1 MIRVIPKA
9 LPSSA
14 KSFGNLILRYMN
26 NRGFIKMNRDIWQ
39 ESWSKNSCTVHLF
52 FWLATNANIE
62 DNDCDGLKIQR
73 GQLLTSIRGLS
84 KATGISEQSVR
95 TALKQLCLTHH
106 ITQGVTQWVTQ
117 GLTHPLTHSGTLVT
131 ICNYDRYSGYFKEPN
146 TPSNTPSN
154 TGSNTH
160 PNTAANKDIRN
171 IEENKENKEVV
182 IEDKSSLSVA
192 TDEQPT
198 TTKKKSSGDDKV
210 PKVIIVGD
218 KQIVTAELL
227 AYWNSAMEGRV
238 ISKINRITEKRAK
251 FIKIRLS
258 NFTPEEIYKAID
270 KAAISDFLNGRIGN
284 RGWIANFDWMF
295 GNESNFIKVLEGRY
309 DNVAT
314 PTQTS
319 LFPTTT
325 NNNNGLTQYNNGTV
339 QQQFGG
345 GQSYITNESEQRIL
359 EIGQR
364 GVNRAVQAAIRDI
377 EERGGNEQIDV
388 STDFEPV

>member
-1 MIRVIPKA
+1 
-9 LPSSA
+9 
-14 KSFGNLILRYMN
+14 MN

-39 ESWSKNSCTVHLF
+39 ESWAKNSCTVHLF

-160 PNTAANKDIRN
+160 PNTAANNDIRN

-182 IEDKSSLSVA
+182 VESVVA
-192 TDEQPT
+192 QPQQTPT
-198 TTKKKSSGDDKV
+198 TPKERKKRSSSAFVKPTFEECMAYAQEKGFQWN
-210 PKVIIVGD
+210 IERFFNYYESNGWRVGQNPM
-218 KQIVTAELL
+218 KN
-227 AYWNSAMEGRV
+227 W
-238 ISKINRITEKRAK
+238 
-251 FIKIRLS
+251 
-258 NFTPEEIYKAID
+258 
-270 KAAISDFLNGRIGN
+270 KAAMRTWNTKEPQYSQPN
-284 RGWIANFDWMF
+284 
-295 GNESNFIKVLEGRY
+295 
-309 DNVAT
+309 
-314 PTQTS
+314 
-319 LFPTTT
+319 LFPTTA
-325 NNNNGLTQYNNGTV
+325 NNNNNLINNNVIQNNYDTGTSGNAEYDIELAKMRKAGV
-339 QQQFGG
+339 INENTERGYKQAYRMRN
-345 GQSYITNESEQRIL
+345 QSETIMQREREQRL
-359 EIGQR
+359 ANGETQIGDCPELSEL
-364 GVNRAVQAAIRDI
+364 DI
-377 EERGGNEQIDV
+377 WMD
-388 STDFEPV
+388 

>member
-1 MIRVIPKA
+1 M
-9 LPSSA
+9 
-14 KSFGNLILRYMN
+14 LRYMN

-39 ESWSKNSCTVHLF
+39 ESWAKNSCTVHLF

-131 ICNYDRYSGYFKEPN
+131 ICKYDRYSGYFKEPN
-146 TPSNTPSN
+146 TPSNTSSN

-160 PNTAANKDIRN
+160 PNTAANNDIRN

-198 TTKKKSSGDDKV
+198 TTKKKSSGGDKV

-238 ISKINRITEKRAK
+238 IKQINRITEKRAK
-251 FIKIRLS
+251 LIKIRLS

-270 KAAISDFLNGRIGN
+270 KAAISNFLNGKIGN
-284 RGWIANFDWMF
+284 RGWTADFDWMF

-309 DNVAT
+309 DNVAA

-345 GQSYITNESEQRIL
+345 TQSYYTKESEQRVL
-359 EIGQR
+359 GMGQR
-364 GVNRAVQAAIRDI
+364 GFDRAFQAAMRDV
-377 EERGGNEQIDV
+377 EKKHRNGQIDNYE
-388 STDFEPV
+388 DFEQV

>member
-1 MIRVIPKA
+1 
-9 LPSSA
+9 
-14 KSFGNLILRYMN
+14 
-26 NRGFIKMNRDIWQ
+26 MNRDIWQ
-39 ESWSKNSCTVHLF
+39 ESWAKNSCTVHLF

-160 PNTAANKDIRN
+160 PNTAANNDIRN

-182 IEDKSSLSVA
+182 VESVVA
-192 TDEQPT
+192 QPQQTPT
-198 TTKKKSSGDDKV
+198 TPKERKKRSSSAFVKPTFEECMAYAQEKGYQWN
-210 PKVIIVGD
+210 IERFFNYYESNGWRVGQNPM
-218 KQIVTAELL
+218 KN
-227 AYWNSAMEGRV
+227 W
-238 ISKINRITEKRAK
+238 
-251 FIKIRLS
+251 
-258 NFTPEEIYKAID
+258 
-270 KAAISDFLNGRIGN
+270 KAAMRTWNTKEPQYSQPN
-284 RGWIANFDWMF
+284 
-295 GNESNFIKVLEGRY
+295 
-309 DNVAT
+309 
-314 PTQTS
+314 

-325 NNNNGLTQYNNGTV
+325 NNNNNLINNNVIQNNYDTGTSGNAEYDIELAKMRKAGV
-339 QQQFGG
+339 INENTERGYKQAYRMRN
-345 GQSYITNESEQRIL
+345 QSETIMQREREQRL
-359 EIGQR
+359 ANGETQIGDCPELSEL
-364 GVNRAVQAAIRDI
+364 DI
-377 EERGGNEQIDV
+377 WMD
-388 STDFEPV
+388 